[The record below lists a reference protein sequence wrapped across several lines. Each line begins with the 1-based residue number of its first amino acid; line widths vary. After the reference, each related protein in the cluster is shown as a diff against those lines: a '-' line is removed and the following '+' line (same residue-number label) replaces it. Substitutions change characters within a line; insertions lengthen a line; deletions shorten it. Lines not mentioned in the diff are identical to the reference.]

1 MDGVLHGHTFAFL
14 VSVLGS
20 PARTFRYAAS
30 GTSNVDD
37 HVWRCGCAAREKDR
51 FCDLI
56 PCGAHANVNRTMFE
70 RRLRENALRAEN
82 NGTGTRNG

>member
-1 MDGVLHGHTFAFL
+1 MAFDVHPFSYL
-14 VSVLGS
+14 RSELGA
-20 PARTFRYAAS
+20 PARSISYAHS
-30 GTSNVDD
+30 GRAAVDD

-56 PCGAHANVNRTMFE
+56 PCHEHANVNRVLFE

-82 NGTGTRNG
+82 KGTGTRSS